1 MRQEDE
7 KLLEPGAVEQLSI
20 NKRHAVVVRLGEK
33 RILRGTLMRLRVQ
46 LAAAAGS
53 KKRGRDEDKG
63 TKGKKARK

>member
-7 KLLEPGAVEQLSI
+7 KLLEPGTVEQLSI
-20 NKRHAVVVRLGEK
+20 NKKHALIVRLGEK
-33 RILRGTLMRLRVQ
+33 RILRGTMKRLRAQ
-46 LAAAAGS
+46 LAKAGAS